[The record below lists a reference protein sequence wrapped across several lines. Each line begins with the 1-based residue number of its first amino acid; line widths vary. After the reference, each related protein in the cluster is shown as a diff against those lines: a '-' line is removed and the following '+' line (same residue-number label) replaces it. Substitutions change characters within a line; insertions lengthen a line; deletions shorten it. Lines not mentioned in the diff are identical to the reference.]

1 MFSALTNKRAAQVS
15 RELEKVI
22 MTFGLPDI
30 LQTDN
35 GLEFANRL
43 VRSLCGGVG
52 MRHVCST
59 PYQGMRISKA
69 GRTVIEVE
77 KPKHDTTFKLDIA
90 KALMVRKGIVK
101 WMGHLNPTDVKRIIE
116 NKVVGGAAIS
126 PSC

>member
-1 MFSALTNKRAAQVS
+1 
-15 RELEKVI
+15 
-22 MTFGLPDI
+22 
-30 LQTDN
+30 
-35 GLEFANRL
+35 
-43 VRSLCGGVG
+43 
-52 MRHVCST
+52 
-59 PYQGMRISKA
+59 MRISKA

-101 WMGHLNPTDVKRIIE
+101 CSTRTLMDWHKSMGHLNRTDVKRIIE